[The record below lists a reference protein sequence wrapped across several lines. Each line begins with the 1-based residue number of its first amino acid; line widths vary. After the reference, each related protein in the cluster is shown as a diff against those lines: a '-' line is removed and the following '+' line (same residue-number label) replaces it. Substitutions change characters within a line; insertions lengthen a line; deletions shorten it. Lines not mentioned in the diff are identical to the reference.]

1 MVLMRRDLPRGTV
14 TFLFTDVESSTRL
27 LHELGAEA
35 YAEALA
41 EHRRIMRGAFGRHG
55 GVEVDTQGDA
65 FFVAF
70 ASASGAVHA
79 AAEALEGLA
88 YGPIRVR
95 MGIHT
100 GKAHMTE
107 EGYVGADVHR
117 AARVAAAGHG
127 GQVLVSAATR
137 ALLGTDGLSDLGEH
151 RLKDFDEPVS
161 LYQLGSERFP
171 PLKTISN
178 TNLPRPASSFVGRQR
193 EVEEVLAMLRN
204 GARLLT
210 LTGPGGSGKTRL
222 ALEAAA
228 ELVPEF
234 KAGVFWVGL
243 APLRDR
249 ALVTETIAGTLGA
262 KDDLADHIAE
272 RELLLLLDNFE
283 QVIEAAAD
291 LASLVEHCPNLHL
304 LVTSRELLRV
314 PGERAYPVP
323 PLVPE
328 DGTELFLARALA
340 TQPGF
345 VPGPGV
351 AELCA
356 TLDNLP
362 LALELAAARVR
373 VLSVEQLLERLSRRL
388 DVLKAGRG
396 VDARQQTLRATIE
409 WSHDL
414 LDEDEQRLFA
424 RLAVFRGGCT
434 LTAAEQVAEAD
445 LDVLQSLVD
454 KSLLRRTDG
463 RFRMLE
469 TIREYSLERLEKAGE
484 AGELRRRHA
493 EYFVGLGEEA
503 EPHLLSGEE
512 SGEWLDRLER
522 EHDNIRAAL
531 DHLQASGETQL
542 ALQLA
547 GAVWEFWQD
556 RGGHFAEGRRRLER
570 LLRADERPTAARAK
584 ALSGAAA
591 MAWLGGDAA
600 TGRRRAEEALALHR
614 LFGDDRGTA
623 EAELWLGWAFAIDGD
638 WATALQHFE
647 QSLRL
652 ARAAGDREVTA
663 KATHVVAWAYAELGD
678 RERARRLDE
687 ENLPLVRELRI
698 AQLEATTLD
707 TLAGY
712 AIGDGRV
719 GDAVSLATES
729 LRIYRAVDDPS
740 GIALELA
747 RCACAFAL
755 TGRPETA
762 ARLLAAAEALQEE
775 LGVTMPWVPR
785 TKDETFASIRAQL
798 DEAALAEAWEQ
809 GRVLTAEEAA
819 ALAIDS
825 LG

>member
-1 MVLMRRDLPRGTV
+1 MRADLPSGTV
-14 TFLFTDVESSTRL
+14 TFLFTDIEGSTKL
-27 LHELGAEA
+27 LDEVGEQA
-35 YAEALA
+35 YAHVLA
-41 EHRRIMRGAFGRHG
+41 EHHRACREAWLAHH
-55 GVEVDTQGDA
+55 GVEVDTEGDA
-65 FFVAF
+65 FFVVFERAHD
-70 ASASGAVHA
+70 ALAAARAAQQALASGPV
-79 AAEALEGLA
+79 
-88 YGPIRVR
+88 RVR
-95 MGIHT
+95 MGLHT
-100 GKAHMTE
+100 GEVLLSET
-107 EGYVGADVHR
+107 GYVGRELHR
-117 AARVAAAGHG
+117 AARIASSGHG
-127 GQVLVSAATR
+127 GQIILSKETKDR
-137 ALLGTDGLSDLGEH
+137 ADGNAFVFSELGEH
-151 RLKDFDEPVS
+151 RFKDFETPVS
-161 LYQLGSERFP
+161 IFQLGDGSFP
-171 PLKTISN
+171 PLKTLSN
-178 TNLPRPASSFVGRQR
+178 TNLPRAASSFVGRQR
-193 EVEEVLAMLRN
+193 EVEEVLAIVRN

-234 KAGVFWVGL
+234 KAGVFWVSL
-243 APLRDR
+243 APLRDH
-249 ALVTETIAGTLGA
+249 ALVIETMAGTLGA

-283 QVIEAAAD
+283 QVIEAATD
-291 LASLVEHCPNLHL
+291 LASLVERCPNLHL

-323 PLVPE
+323 PLAPE
-328 DGTELFLARALA
+328 DGTELFLSRALA
-340 TQPGF
+340 TEPGF
-345 VPGPGV
+345 VPGPRVG
-351 AELCA
+351 ELCA

-388 DVLKAGRG
+388 DFLKAGRG

-409 WSHDL
+409 WSYEL
-414 LDEDEQRLFA
+414 LDDDEQRLFA

-434 LTAAEQVAEAD
+434 LTAVEQVAEAD
-445 LDVLQSLVD
+445 LDTLQSLVD

-469 TIREYSLERLEKAGE
+469 TIRGYSRERLEDTGE
-484 AGELRRRHA
+484 AQELRQRHA

-503 EPHLLSGEE
+503 EPHLLSGE
-512 SGEWLDRLER
+512 SGEWLDRLEH

-584 ALSGAAA
+584 ALTGAAA

-623 EAELWLGWAFAIDGD
+623 ESELWLGWAVATDGD

-647 QSLRL
+647 QSLRI
-652 ARAAGDREVTA
+652 ARAAGDREMAA
-663 KATHVVAWAYAELGD
+663 KATHVVAWAHAELGD

-687 ENLPLVRELRI
+687 ENLLLIRELRI

-712 AIGDGRV
+712 AIDDGRM

-729 LRIYRAVDDPS
+729 LRIYRAVDDAS
-740 GIALELA
+740 GVALELA

-755 TGRPETA
+755 TDRPETA
-762 ARLLAAAEALQEE
+762 TRLLAAAEALQEE
-775 LGVTMPWVPR
+775 LGVTMPWMPR

-809 GRVLTAEEAA
+809 GRGLTAEAAA